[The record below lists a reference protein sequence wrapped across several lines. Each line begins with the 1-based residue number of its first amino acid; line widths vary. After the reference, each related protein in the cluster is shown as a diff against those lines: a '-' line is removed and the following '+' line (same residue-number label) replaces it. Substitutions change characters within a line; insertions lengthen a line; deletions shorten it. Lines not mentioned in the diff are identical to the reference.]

1 VFNFKDIKNI
11 KQVEV
16 YNLLGKQIV
25 TQGQQKQ
32 INLSG
37 FAKGVY
43 YAKINGEVVLKLM
56 KE

>member
-1 VFNFKDIKNI
+1 VFSFKDTKNV

-16 YNLLGKQIV
+16 YNLLGEQILS
-25 TQGQQKQ
+25 QSNHKQ

-37 FAKGVY
+37 FAKGIY
-43 YAKINGEVVLKLM
+43 YAKINGDVVVKLV